1 LLLLEEI
8 HAFGHENIRAT
19 HHSTLEVTTENY
31 LTKKGDCIIGIRANK
46 SAFSLSSDTKDFLKH
61 NLSTLRV
68 VVEVGE
74 ESDSFICH
82 GSDKL
87 SFLSETSIVFRKS
100 KYVDGRTVGVLC
112 SKAASD
118 IDRRIV
124 AKLRNPSCKLVVKF
138 FKI

>member
-1 LLLLEEI
+1 MLLLEEFC
-8 HAFGHENIRAT
+8 AFGHENIRAT

-31 LTKKGDCIIGIRANK
+31 LTKKGDCIIGINASK
-46 SAFSLSSDTKDFLKH
+46 SAFSLSSKTKDFLKH
-61 NLSTLRV
+61 NLSTFKV
-68 VVEVGE
+68 VIEVGE
-74 ESDSFICH
+74 QSDSFVCH

-87 SFLSETSIVFRKS
+87 SFLSKTSMVFRKS
-100 KYVDGRTVGVLC
+100 KYVDDRTVGVLC

-124 AKLRNPSCKLVVKF
+124 AKLKNSGCKLVIKF